1 MEKILTGKDVL
12 MIKATRVVRDYQS
25 ETEGFKGK
33 KYRVF
38 ASGTNAF
45 AVHEDEE
52 SEFTTGLKAS
62 GDSQIAEV
70 QFALNDEGQYSLV
83 NWLTWG
89 QLNSLKE
96 NEVKNE
102 SITIENFKPIKV
114 GSSMASV
121 EGLS

>member
-1 MEKILTGKDVL
+1 MEKILTGKEVL

-102 SITIENFKPIKV
+102 SITVENFKPV
-114 GSSMASV
+114 TSV
-121 EGLS
+121 AHAESLA